1 MPVKIGDRTFKN
13 IEQWQVNFIKEH
25 YQLKLTEIA
34 TAINIDYR
42 RVGEIINLLGLQR
55 ERHWKIYL
63 PKTDE
68 VLEELKNPY
77 LSHVEIA
84 EKYGVSDACVAKRR
98 KELDVSVRKKNY
110 DTLIEQQ
117 VEMILIELDLAYH
130 KQKRIDKWSIDFY
143 LGRKYCLDV
152 NGSWSHSLPIVIDRD
167 KRKTAFLN
175 SQGYY
180 YLAINE
186 IELGNLDIVKE
197 KIKEFTMGF
206 PC

>member
-1 MPVKIGDRTFKN
+1 MPVKIGNRNFKN
-13 IEQWQVNFIKEH
+13 IDPWQVDFIKNNF
-25 YQLKLTEIA
+25 QLKLTEIEA
-34 TAINIDYR
+34 KIDIDYR

-55 ERHWKIYL
+55 QRHWKIYL
-63 PKTDE
+63 PKTDA

-98 KELDVSVRKKNY
+98 KELNVSVRKKNH
-110 DTLIEQQ
+110 DTLIEQK
-117 VEMILIELDLAYH
+117 VEILLIDLDLAYL

-143 LGRKYCLDV
+143 LGKKYCLDV
-152 NGSWSHSLPIVIDRD
+152 NGTWSHSLPIVKDRD
-167 KRKTAFLN
+167 SRKKAFLH
-175 SQGYY
+175 SEGYH
-180 YLAINE
+180 YLTIDE
-186 IELGNLDIVKE
+186 IELKKMDRVKE